1 MKKMMMMKM
10 KKKFIFLLTRSL
22 LDDIQNCI
30 FKVQNDSNKIIA
42 NSVKKK
48 LNAISKGKKNF

>member
-1 MKKMMMMKM
+1 MKKMMMMK
-10 KKKFIFLLTRSL
+10 KNFIFLLTRSL

-42 NSVKKK
+42 NSIKKK
-48 LNAISKGKKNF
+48 LNAISKGKNNF